1 MADCNV
7 AGGTGGEIVKLTQGA
22 IAVAESECG
31 IGAVL
36 IVSLILIITGIC
48 AVIIVE
54 NMHKH
59 K

>member
-1 MADCNV
+1 M
-7 AGGTGGEIVKLTQGA
+7 KLTQGA

-36 IVSLILIITGIC
+36 LFSLILIIAGVC
-48 AVIIVE
+48 AVIIAK
-54 NMHKH
+54 NMYKY

>member
-1 MADCNV
+1 M
-7 AGGTGGEIVKLTQGA
+7 KLTQGA

-31 IGAVL
+31 ISAVL
-36 IVSLILIITGIC
+36 LFSLILIIVGVC

-54 NMHKH
+54 NMHKY

>member
-1 MADCNV
+1 M
-7 AGGTGGEIVKLTQGA
+7 KLTQGA

-31 IGAVL
+31 IVAVL
-36 IVSLILIITGIC
+36 LVSLILIIAGIC

-54 NMHKH
+54 NMHKP

>member
-1 MADCNV
+1 MDV
-7 AGGTGGEIVKLTQGA
+7 AEGTGGEIVKLTQGA

-31 IGAVL
+31 ISVVL
-36 IVSLILIITGIC
+36 LISLILIIAGVC

>member
-1 MADCNV
+1 V
-7 AGGTGGEIVKLTQGA
+7 AEGTGGEIVKLTQGA